1 MSDETLPRATH
12 SPRRTIAITFAVL
25 LVCWCL
31 FPGAVAGWVQDH
43 CNDDGM
49 FCAGLQ
55 SIADGVD
62 AASRSVGVAGAMED
76 ARSNVRTA
84 LGIDF
89 Y

>member
-1 MSDETLPRATH
+1 MSDDTLPRTAF

-25 LVCWCL
+25 LVCWYL

-43 CNDDGM
+43 CGDGP

-55 SIADGVD
+55 AIADGVD
-62 AASRSVGVAGAMED
+62 SASRGVGIAGAMED
-76 ARSNVRTA
+76 ARSNIRQS